1 MCLEFALGALWL
13 VLVARGAWMGPLERM
28 SMRRVV
34 VTGIGALSPCGLDLA
49 STWQAISSGK
59 TGIGSITRFDATDYS
74 VRIAGEVDHFD
85 PTAFIEKKRVREGDT
100 FIHYAIAAADE
111 AVKTSGFE
119 PNDEQKEMVGT
130 IIGVGLGGLPILEAM
145 GRTLE
150 LKGPKRIS
158 PYFIPAVISNLAPGQ
173 LSMRYGYKGSS
184 FTTTSACASG
194 AHAIGE
200 ATRAIRLGELDACL
214 AGGAEAC
221 VTGLGIA
228 GFAQMRALST
238 RNDEPEKASRP
249 WDRDRDGFV
258 MGEGAAMLLLEEY
271 ESAKKRGATIYAEV
285 AGYGTT
291 ADAYHMTSPSPE
303 GEGAQRS
310 MRMALR
316 NAGLNPEAI
325 GYVNAHA
332 TSTGVGDINEV
343 LAMRAVFGD
352 HATTKLA
359 VSSTKSMT
367 GHLLGAAGALESVL
381 CIQALRTGIAP
392 PTLNL
397 DNPIE
402 EAAGLNLVPHQAQ
415 EHSFTAVMNNSFG
428 FGGTNATVVFKKP
441 S

>member
-1 MCLEFALGALWL
+1 
-13 VLVARGAWMGPLERM
+13 
-28 SMRRVV
+28 MRRVV
-34 VTGIGALSPCGLDLA
+34 VTGIGAVSPVGPNAA
-49 STWQAISSGK
+49 STWEAIAAGRSGIA
-59 TGIGSITRFDATDYS
+59 TITHFDASDYA
-74 VRIAGEVDHFD
+74 VRIAGEVKGFD
-85 PTAFIEKKRVREGDT
+85 PTAYIEKKRVRESDT

-111 AVKTSGFE
+111 AVKMAGFE
-119 PNDEQKEMVGT
+119 PSDEQKDLVGT
-130 IIGVGLGGLPILEAM
+130 IIGVGLGGLPYIEAM
-145 GRTLE
+145 ARTLVE
-150 LKGPKRIS
+150 KGSRKIS

-173 LSMRYGYKGSS
+173 LSMRFGYRGSS

-214 AGGAEAC
+214 TGGAEAC

-249 WDRDRDGFV
+249 WDADRDGFV

-271 ESAKKRGATIYAEV
+271 EAAKRRGAPILAEV

-316 NAGLNPEAI
+316 NARLDASAI

-332 TSTGVGDINEV
+332 TSTGVGDINEL
-343 LAMRAVFGD
+343 LAMRAVFGA
-352 HATTKLA
+352 HAQSGLR

-381 CIQALRTGIAP
+381 SIQALSSGIAP
-392 PTLNL
+392 PTINL
-397 DNPIE
+397 EQPIP
-402 EAAGLNLVPHQAQ
+402 EAEGLNLVPLRAQ
-415 EHSFTAVMNNSFG
+415 EARFTAVMNNSFG
-428 FGGTNATVVFKKP
+428 FGGTNATVIFQRV
-441 S
+441 

>member
-1 MCLEFALGALWL
+1 MARQLE
-13 VLVARGAWMGPLERM
+13 ET
-28 SMRRVV
+28 MRRVV
-34 VTGIGALSPCGLDLA
+34 VTGIGVVSPCGLNLA
-49 STWQAISSGK
+49 STWEAIARGQ
-59 TGIGSITRFDATDYS
+59 TGISQITHFDASEYS
-74 VRIAGEVDHFD
+74 VRIAGEVKGFD
-85 PTAFIEKKRVREGDT
+85 PGVFIEKKRIKEGDT

-111 AVKTSGFE
+111 AVKSSGFE

-130 IIGVGLGGLPILEAM
+130 IIGVGLGGLPMLEKM
-145 GRTLE
+145 GATLAT
-150 LKGPKRIS
+150 KGPKRIS

-194 AHAIGE
+194 AHALGE

-214 AGGAEAC
+214 TGGAEAC

-249 WDRDRDGFV
+249 WDADRDGFV

-271 ESAKKRGATIYAEV
+271 ESAKKRGAPILAEV
-285 AGYGTT
+285 SGYGTT

-310 MRMALR
+310 MRMALK
-316 NAGLNPEAI
+316 NGGLKPEDI

-343 LAMRAVFGD
+343 LAMRAVFGE
-352 HATTKLA
+352 HAKSGLA

-381 CIQALRTGIAP
+381 SIQALRTGILP

-397 DNPIE
+397 ENPIE
-402 EAAGLNLVPHQAQ
+402 EAAGLNLVPKTAQ
-415 EHSFTAVMNNSFG
+415 EKQLKAVMNNSFG
-428 FGGTNATVVFKKP
+428 FGGTNATVIFSRV
-441 S
+441 